1 MVAPKALTLWT
12 TPLSKPYSKG
22 SSKKHGTGLQETRRA
37 VRLSSQVGLKLCS
50 FSVQTC
56 TLTQLHAPGKV
67 VIDEEEYAVNDEFQQ
82 LVLSLADEAEINEI
96 DAMRCLLD
104 SEDDP
109 IAIARPLL
117 ECALIRVH
125 QQRRYTLDSIRL
137 MFEIDALDD
146 DEIDPEILNGVQ
158 MYLSATVFQS
168 LPGETASSQKRLI
181 PKCMSAIQDVRTWL
195 QKIADKLTAA
205 AVLINGRGGQVPE
218 EMETIEFSRVSLYQ
232 QHELLSMILCRAIE
246 KRDAEVGDFKAF
258 LQLLSN
264 VDKYDIL
271 LGTYDECF
279 ERTTSANVG

>member
-1 MVAPKALTLWT
+1 MAEPNTLEALQAFHRDLAAIRDGRPEGVDSLDNPVIQAIFERELEKTWHR
-12 TPLSKPYSKG
+12 PARDEKSR
-22 SSKKHGTGLQETRRA
+22 QA
-37 VRLSSQVGLKLCS
+37 VKS
-50 FSVQTC
+50 
-56 TLTQLHAPGKV
+56 GKV